1 MNKGIVMKI
10 MSIFLVIITSI
21 LLVFTFNSNNTSD
34 VAIEK
39 DCSGYAGEVFC
50 LTNEARN
57 KVGKR
62 SLIYSYELEQV
73 SMAKSKDMCKRK
85 YFSHDYKGESWT
97 KFIKQ
102 SGVNY
107 RKAGE
112 NLANGYSTPQK
123 AIQGLIDSP
132 KHYENIIGDYTH
144 IGVYTEPCGGLNLT
158 TQTFAK
164 L

>member
-1 MNKGIVMKI
+1 MKI

-39 DCSGYAGEVFC
+39 DCSSYAGEVFC

-73 SMAKSKDMCKRK
+73 SMAKSKDMCKNN
-85 YFSHDYKGESWT
+85 YFSHDHNGERWT
-97 KFIKQ
+97 KYIKQ
-102 SGVNY
+102 SGIDY

-112 NLANGYSTPQK
+112 NLAKGYSTPQK
-123 AIQGLIDSP
+123 AIQWLIDSP
-132 KHYENIIGDYTH
+132 THYENIIGDYTH